1 MMNPNKLSKKYR
13 RVLTIAGSDSGGGAG
28 IQADLKTF
36 AANGCY
42 GFSVLTA
49 LTAQNTQGVTAIHA
63 VPANFVE
70 AQMDAVLTD
79 IGADAIKIGMLFSV
93 ELIEVVAHR
102 LKKHGASNVVLDPVM
117 VAQSGDKLLQDNA
130 IAAIKEHLIPLA
142 DIITPN
148 VPEAE
153 VFLGRK
159 IDDTSC
165 MAEAARD
172 LARFGCQSVLVKG
185 GHLAENCSTDFLYM
199 TPKNRLIEY
208 TAEQVDTINNHGTG
222 CTLSSA
228 IAAQLAHGYDIQTSV
243 GKAKDYIT
251 AAIKT
256 GAHYVLGKGNGPVH
270 HFYNFWS

>member
-79 IGADAIKIGMLFSV
+79 IGADAIKIGMLFSA
-93 ELIEVVAHR
+93 ELIEVVARR
-102 LKKHGASNVVLDPVM
+102 LKKHGTSNVVLDPVM

-228 IAAQLAHGYDIQTSV
+228 IAAQLAHGYDIQTAV

-270 HFYNFWS
+270 HFYKFWS

>member
-36 AANGCY
+36 AANECY

-79 IGADAIKIGMLFSV
+79 IGTDAIKIGMLFSA

-102 LKKHGASNVVLDPVM
+102 LKKHGPANVVLDPVM

-130 IAAIKEHLIPLA
+130 IAAIKKYLIPLA

-172 LARFGCQSVLVKG
+172 LAHFGCQSVLVKG
-185 GHLAENCSTDFLYM
+185 GHLEENRSTDFLYL
-199 TPKNRLIEY
+199 TPNNRLIEY
-208 TAEQVDTINNHGTG
+208 TAERVDTINNHGTG

-228 IAAQLAHGYDIQTSV
+228 IAAQLAHGYDIQTAV

-251 AAIKT
+251 ATIKA